1 MSQQGGHLNQLSQWA
16 GNQCANTDGT
26 DCLVLLPLK
35 AIVPD
40 IAHFFTGKIDQCSRG
55 MGQVNEKI
63 QRTAADYA
71 NNDQQH
77 AADLLSIY
85 PAGSLPFPDIS
96 TIPGGSSVGNFTDEA
111 VNLTEPASAEDDTSK
126 AIKHALWAC
135 KGKGE
140 IKAAEKMFKFCT
152 GQSLIGLMFD
162 PIIGDFGRL
171 KYLSDS
177 YEALGDCL
185 YTVAGTV
192 RKGSW
197 KLGSQWQGQTG
208 QAFDEYLFRWSMGIG
223 GLGDAAKSA
232 AKIYKDAY
240 NTITVLLAAALRE
253 IDKLIMDE
261 IEQLAKQA
269 AEMLAGDAAIEAVGL
284 GPEDPLADVGAGIYS
299 AYKMYKIYKI
309 VQKIVNGIRT
319 IVKIYEGI
327 QKAIDGIH
335 KGIQAI
341 MDAINSPMP
350 TLGSLVDDVEQ
361 RGFEF
366 EKSGGWSSTMGA
378 ARIGMIPA
386 A

>member
-1 MSQQGGHLNQLSQWA
+1 MSQQGSHLSQLAQWS
-16 GNQCANTDGT
+16 GNQCANTDGF
-26 DCLVLLPLK
+26 DGLLLLPLK
-35 AIVPD
+35 AIAPSV
-40 IAHFFTGKIDQCSRG
+40 AHFFADKINQCQRG
-55 MGQVNEKI
+55 MVLVNEKI
-63 QRTAADYA
+63 QRTSADYTQV
-71 NNDQQH
+71 DQQH
-77 AADLLSIY
+77 AVDLISIY
-85 PAGSLPFPDIS
+85 PAGSLPLPDIS
-96 TIPGGSSVGNFTDEA
+96 SIPGGSAVGNFTDEP
-111 VNLTEPASAEDDTSK
+111 VELKEPTSAEDDTTK
-126 AIKHALWAC
+126 AIKHALWATS
-135 KGKGE
+135 GKGE

-162 PIIGDFGRL
+162 PLIGEFGRL
-171 KYLSDS
+171 RYLSDA
-177 YEALGDCL
+177 YEELGDGI
-185 YTVAGTV
+185 YTVAGTL

-197 KLGSQWQGQTG
+197 KLGSEWQGQTA
-208 QAFDEYLFRWSMGIG
+208 QAFDEYLFRWSMGLG
-223 GLGDAAKSA
+223 GVGDAAKSA

-240 NTITVLLAAALRE
+240 TAITVLVAAALRE
-253 IDKLIMDE
+253 IDKLIREE

-284 GPEDPLADVGAGIYS
+284 GPEDPLADVGAGIYT

-309 VQKIVNGIRT
+309 VQKIVNGIAT
-319 IVKIYEGI
+319 IVKIYEEI
-327 QKAIDGIH
+327 QKAVDGIH

-350 TLGSLVDDVEQ
+350 TLGSLVNDVEQ